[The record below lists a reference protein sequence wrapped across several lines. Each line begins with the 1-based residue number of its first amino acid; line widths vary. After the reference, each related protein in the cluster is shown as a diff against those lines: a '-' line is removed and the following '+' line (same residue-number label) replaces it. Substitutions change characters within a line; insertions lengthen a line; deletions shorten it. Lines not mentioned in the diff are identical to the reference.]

1 MKYSENIIKTF
12 FKNVLNCDLYKY
24 KEFVFIKKMF
34 RPFNTI
40 NIHYLNKYIF
50 LSQVYFNIKTNI
62 QLTIENKTKISVVK
76 TEELNFK
83 LEMNILVWLL
93 SEKIMIKLIL

>member
-1 MKYSENIIKTF
+1 MIYIIIK
-12 FKNVLNCDLYKY
+12 K
-24 KEFVFIKKMF
+24 VFIKKMF

-40 NIHYLNKYIF
+40 NKYHLNKYIF
-50 LSQVYFNIKTNI
+50 LPQVNFNIKTNI
-62 QLTIENKTKISVVK
+62 QLTIEKKKISVVK

-93 SEKIMIKLIL
+93 NEKIMLKLIL

>member
-1 MKYSENIIKTF
+1 MIYIIIK
-12 FKNVLNCDLYKY
+12 K
-24 KEFVFIKKMF
+24 VFIKKMF

-40 NIHYLNKYIF
+40 NKYHLNKYIF
-50 LSQVYFNIKTNI
+50 LPQVNLNIKTNI
-62 QLTIENKTKISVVK
+62 QLTIEIKTKISVVK

-93 SEKIMIKLIL
+93 NEKIMIKLIL